1 MTNLIDNLA
10 HRALFT
16 LPPIR
21 PSAETAPAVQ
31 VLPEQKVV
39 TGDKEV
45 DAVLWLREVIK
56 TGRAGPIATALDA
69 AAKIKTP
76 LKQIEQRYVDYV
88 KRNSGGNPFA
98 VMFSFGFADLEGLAK
113 GSLEKA
119 ALVSEAR
126 ARFEGETIFEDTPAE
141 QFCEK
146 ALKRCKGFKSYF
158 ENDKAQV
165 AKRFRKH
172 ADLMPSTLDDCLY
185 EIAYWGR
192 LYVLRHASGDWGDG
206 MHEAIAREWFVQGL
220 LSEIKPRNQDE
231 ALRVLD
237 YAAQAES
244 IEHDGMVAIARN
256 LITSRG
262 LPE

>member
-1 MTNLIDNLA
+1 MINLTDNLA

-21 PSAETAPAVQ
+21 PSVETTPAVQ
-31 VLPEQKVV
+31 VLPEQKVI

-56 TGRAGPIATALDA
+56 TGQAGPIATALDA
-69 AAKIKTP
+69 AKKIKTP
-76 LKQIEQRYVDYV
+76 LKEIEQRYVDYV
-88 KRNSGGNPFA
+88 NRNSGGNPFA

-158 ENDKAQV
+158 DNDKAQV

-172 ADLMPSTLDDCLY
+172 AELMPHTLDDCLH

-192 LYVLRHASGDWGDG
+192 LYVLRHAAGEWGDG

-220 LSEIKPRNQDE
+220 LSEIKPRDKAE

-256 LITSRG
+256 LIASGG
-262 LPE
+262 LPA

>member
-1 MTNLIDNLA
+1 MINLTDNLA

-56 TGRAGPIATALDA
+56 TGQAGPIATALDA

-76 LKQIEQRYVDYV
+76 LKEIEQRYVEYV
-88 KRNSGGNPFA
+88 KNSSGNNPFA

-119 ALVSEAR
+119 ALASEAQ

-158 ENDKAQV
+158 ENDKTQV

-172 ADLMPSTLDDCLY
+172 ADLMPHTLDDCLH
-185 EIAYWGR
+185 EIAYWDR
-192 LYVLRHASGDWGDG
+192 LYVLRHAVGEWGDG
-206 MHEAIAREWFVQGL
+206 MHEAIARDWFVQGL
-220 LSEIKPRNQDE
+220 LSEIKPRNKDE

-237 YAAQAES
+237 YAAHAES
-244 IEHDGMVAIARN
+244 IEHDDMVSIARN
-256 LITSRG
+256 LIAAG
-262 LPE
+262 A

>member
-1 MTNLIDNLA
+1 MLTDNMA

-31 VLPEQKVV
+31 VLPEQKIV

-56 TGRAGPIATALDA
+56 TGQAGPIATALDA

-113 GSLEKA
+113 SSLATA
-119 ALVSEAR
+119 ALVSEAK
-126 ARFEGETIFEDTPAE
+126 ARFEGETIWEDTPAE

-146 ALKRCKGFKSYF
+146 ALKRCKGFKDYIN
-158 ENDKAQV
+158 NDKAEV

-172 ADLMPSTLDDCLY
+172 ADLMPHTLDDCLH
-185 EIAYWGR
+185 EIAYWDR
-192 LYVLRHASGDWGDG
+192 LYALRHAAGEWGDG
-206 MHEAIAREWFVQGL
+206 MHEAIARDWFVQDL
-220 LSEIKPRNQDE
+220 LSEIKPRNQHE

-237 YAAQAES
+237 YAEQAES
-244 IEHDGMVAIARN
+244 IEHDDLVAMARN
-256 LITSRG
+256 LITAG
-262 LPE
+262 GVPA

>member
-1 MTNLIDNLA
+1 MNNLTDNLA

-31 VLPEQKVV
+31 VLPEQKVI

-56 TGRAGPIATALDA
+56 TGQAGPIATALDA
-69 AAKIKTP
+69 AKQIKTP
-76 LKQIEQRYVDYV
+76 LKEIEQRYVDYV

-119 ALVSEAR
+119 ALASEAQ

-146 ALKRCKGFKSYF
+146 ALKRCKGFKDYID
-158 ENDKAQV
+158 NDKAEV

-172 ADLMPSTLDDCLY
+172 ADLMPNTLDDCLH
-185 EIAYWGR
+185 EIAYWDR
-192 LYVLRHASGDWGDG
+192 LYALRHAAGEWGDG
-206 MHEAIAREWFVQGL
+206 MHEAIARDWFVQGL
-220 LSEIKPRNQDE
+220 LSEIKPRDKAE

-256 LITSRG
+256 LIASGG
-262 LPE
+262 LPA

>member
-1 MTNLIDNLA
+1 MLTDNLV

-56 TGRAGPIATALDA
+56 TGQAGPITTALDA
-69 AAKIKTP
+69 AKQIKTP
-76 LKQIEQRYVDYV
+76 LKEIEQRYVDYV
-88 KRNSGGNPFA
+88 KRSSGGSPFA
-98 VMFSFGFADLEGLAK
+98 VMFAFGFADLEGLAK

-146 ALKRCKGFKSYF
+146 ALKRCKGFKSYID
-158 ENDKAQV
+158 NDKSQV

-172 ADLMPSTLDDCLY
+172 AELMPHTLDDCLH

-192 LYVLRHASGDWGDG
+192 LYVLRHAVGEWGDG
-206 MHEAIAREWFVQGL
+206 MHEAIAREWFVQDQ
-220 LSEIKPRNQDE
+220 LSEIKPRNQAE

-237 YAAQAES
+237 YAAHAES
-244 IEHDGMVAIARN
+244 IEHDGMVAISRN
-256 LITSRG
+256 LITSGG
-262 LPE
+262 LPA

>member
-1 MTNLIDNLA
+1 MINLTDNLA

-21 PSAETAPAVQ
+21 PSSETAPAVQ

-39 TGDKEV
+39 TGNKEV

-56 TGRAGPIATALDA
+56 TGQAGPIATALDA
-69 AAKIKTP
+69 AKQIKTP
-76 LKQIEQRYVDYV
+76 LKEIEQRYVDYV

-119 ALVSEAR
+119 ALASEAQ
-126 ARFEGETIFEDTPAE
+126 ARFEGGTIFEDTPAE

-172 ADLMPSTLDDCLY
+172 ANLMPGTLDDCLH

-192 LYVLRHASGDWGDG
+192 LYVLRHAAGEWGDG

-220 LSEIKPRNQDE
+220 LAEIKPRNQDE

-244 IEHDGMVAIARN
+244 IDHDDMVAIARN
-256 LITSRG
+256 LIAAG
-262 LPE
+262 A

>member
-1 MTNLIDNLA
+1 MINLTDNLA
-10 HRALFT
+10 HRSLFT

-31 VLPEQKVV
+31 ALPEQKVV

-56 TGRAGPIATALDA
+56 TGQAGLIATALDA

-76 LKQIEQRYVDYV
+76 LKEIEQRYVDYV
-88 KRNSGGNPFA
+88 KRSSGGNPFA

-119 ALVSEAR
+119 ALASEAQ
-126 ARFEGETIFEDTPAE
+126 ARFESDTIFEDTPAE

-158 ENDKAQV
+158 ENDKTQV

-172 ADLMPSTLDDCLY
+172 AELMPNTLDDCLY

-192 LYVLRHASGDWGDG
+192 LYVLRRASGEWGDG
-206 MHEAIAREWFVQGL
+206 MHEAIAREWFVEGL
-220 LSEIKPRNQDE
+220 LSEIKPRNQAE